1 MAWGAHVTILFIVSI
16 TDTDN
21 GTDVTLTLNCTTNN
35 PTVSYKKLSPFNGYF
50 WVTIEYTCTN
60 SSSSIVSYV
69 YNWYASA
76 LP

>member
-1 MAWGAHVTILFIVSI
+1 MTILFIVSI

-35 PTVSYKKLSPFNGYF
+35 PTVSYQVDEKRLPNFFGYG
-50 WVTIEYTCTN
+50 WVTVEYTCTN